1 MNPSPPP
8 LAASTPPPRPSA
20 APPPVAQL
28 AIAATPAPVFSA
40 PTSTPATFGSTHRRA
55 RSFAR
60 PFASYGAF
68 IGAALAAVVFH
79 LLTPGEDTMTEG
91 LGRLARGNLTVDHIR
106 GALVGLIGG
115 LLIGSALV
123 AIVGRSLPS
132 IAIGCF
138 LLIAGAVL
146 GAVRQSGEGE
156 LPIMLLL
163 AAAYSGLIAG
173 AALGGMLGAVVDL
186 ARK

>member
-1 MNPSPPP
+1 VP
-8 LAASTPPPRPSA
+8 
-20 APPPVAQL
+20 
-28 AIAATPAPVFSA
+28 
-40 PTSTPATFGSTHRRA
+40 FGSTHRRP

-68 IGAALAAVVFH
+68 IGAVLTAVVFH
-79 LLTPGEDTMTEG
+79 LLMPGEDTMTEG
-91 LGRLARGNLTVDHIR
+91 LARLARGRLTVDYVR
-106 GALVGLIGG
+106 GAVVGLIGG

-146 GAVRQSGEGE
+146 GAMRQSGEGE

-163 AAAYSGLIAG
+163 AVAYGGLIAG
-173 AALGGMLGAVVDL
+173 AVLGGVLGAAVDL